1 MWKTWRHRPWAG
13 PLRMRPRITPQN
25 WPARELSAGQ
35 SESHGPGL
43 VPRPYTISAIPA
55 APGKQEAAPGAHQ
68 ACRICTTQQMGSSGT
83 CLSPSQVGSGF
94 NSPPRTSHWG
104 TKSHVELEL
113 AASGPLGSAAQQ
125 GSPGGGQSSTSHTH
139 PPEKALLPC
148 SKRLCRLGVEG
159 EFVFTPSRLF
169 LDDPELKSDPSS
181 KLAKPP
187 QDQYAPKNKFRRR

>member
-1 MWKTWRHRPWAG
+1 MEDLETQALGWASKNEAQKNTPELACQGAVSRTVRKPWSRAGSKTIHHLSNPS
-13 PLRMRPRITPQN
+13 RPRETGSCS
-25 WPARELSAGQ
+25 RGT
-35 SESHGPGL
+35 PGL
-43 VPRPYTISAIPA
+43 QDLHHPA
-55 APGKQEAAPGAHQ
+55 DGFLRHLPLSV
-68 ACRICTTQQMGSSGT
+68 SSWFR
-83 CLSPSQVGSGF
+83 LQFP
-94 NSPPRTSHWG
+94 PPRTSDWG

>member
-1 MWKTWRHRPWAG
+1 MVPGWFQDHTPSQQSQPPQGNRKLLQGHTRLAG
-13 PLRMRPRITPQN
+13 SAPPSRWVPQAPASLR
-25 WPARELSAGQ
+25 LK
-35 SESHGPGL
+35 L
-43 VPRPYTISAIPA
+43 VPASIP
-55 APGKQEAAPGAHQ
+55 
-68 ACRICTTQQMGSSGT
+68 
-83 CLSPSQVGSGF
+83 
-94 NSPPRTSHWG
+94 PPRTSDWG